1 MYTCIIVDDE
11 KKSIETLTLIINNYC
26 DETISILGTAENI
39 EVAFSLIQT
48 KKPDI
53 VFLDI
58 EMPIGSGFDLLQKF
72 KEINFQIIF
81 TTGFNQ
87 YALTAIKFSALD
99 YLLKPIN
106 IIELKE
112 ALIKAIK
119 NIDSKNSN
127 ENYRLF
133 LENFKK
139 PKNISNRIPLPVLNG
154 LELVQINTIVYCQAD
169 EDYTYVFLID
179 GTKKVV
185 TKSIKDF
192 EELLEVYGFFRIHHS
207 YLVNK
212 NYIRKYNKGEGG
224 TIMTD
229 LDKEIPVSRR
239 KKAEF
244 LLWLNEI

>member
-1 MYTCIIVDDE
+1 MHYCRRR

-39 EVAFSLIQT
+39 AVAFSQIQT

-53 VFLDI
+53 VFLEI
-58 EMPIGSGFDLLQKF
+58 EMPIGSGFDLLRKF

-87 YALTAIKFSALD
+87 YAITAIKFRALD

-112 ALIKAIK
+112 TLIKTLK

-133 LENFKK
+133 LKNFKK
-139 PKNISNRIPLPVLNG
+139 PKNLSNRIPLPVLDG

-207 YLVNK
+207 
-212 NYIRKYNKGEGG
+212 
-224 TIMTD
+224 
-229 LDKEIPVSRR
+229 
-239 KKAEF
+239 
-244 LLWLNEI
+244 

>member
-1 MYTCIIVDDE
+1 M
-11 KKSIETLTLIINNYC
+11 
-26 DETISILGTAENI
+26 GTAENI
-39 EVAFSLIQT
+39 EVAFSQIQT

-87 YALTAIKFSALD
+87 YAITAIKFRALD

-112 ALIKAIK
+112 TLIKTLK

-133 LENFKK
+133 L
-139 PKNISNRIPLPVLNG
+139 
-154 LELVQINTIVYCQAD
+154 
-169 EDYTYVFLID
+169 
-179 GTKKVV
+179 
-185 TKSIKDF
+185 
-192 EELLEVYGFFRIHHS
+192 
-207 YLVNK
+207 
-212 NYIRKYNKGEGG
+212 KG
-224 TIMTD
+224 
-229 LDKEIPVSRR
+229 
-239 KKAEF
+239 
-244 LLWLNEI
+244 